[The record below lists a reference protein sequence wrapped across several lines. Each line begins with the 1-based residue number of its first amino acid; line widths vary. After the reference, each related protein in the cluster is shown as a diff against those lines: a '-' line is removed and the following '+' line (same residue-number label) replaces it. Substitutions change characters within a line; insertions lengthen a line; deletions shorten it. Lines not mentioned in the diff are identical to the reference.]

1 MNNSFRDNVL
11 MTGVFASFEPVIE
24 FESARSVSPYEDGKV
39 YQIEIE
45 RKLGNKL
52 TVLCSISPNYPID
65 PPRLSLTD
73 SASMTAATSS
83 QLQYLEEHV
92 WYKIHFYFGI
102 NFNGC
107 LGELCVAMSSSRQ
120 WPARNFIAP
129 NRDTVDAAR
138 LGKSAH
144 TKPISWNT
152 TTLTLLCYSNNYSFS
167 WKKFNSITYRRF
179 HLHF

>member
-92 WYKIHFYFGI
+92 
-102 NFNGC
+102 
-107 LGELCVAMSSSRQ
+107 
-120 WPARNFIAP
+120 
-129 NRDTVDAAR
+129 
-138 LGKSAH
+138 
-144 TKPISWNT
+144 
-152 TTLTLLCYSNNYSFS
+152 
-167 WKKFNSITYRRF
+167 
-179 HLHF
+179 